1 MVKAVFAGSF
11 DPPTNG
17 HLDII
22 KRASGLFESVDV
34 VVSVNPEK
42 KTMFS
47 EEERVEFLKD
57 LIKPFK
63 NVSVHSYKGII
74 VNYAKEVGAKV
85 LVRGVR
91 SANDFGYEF
100 ELALMNQN
108 LNPDIETVFLQSKEK
123 YTTCLGG
130 IITILFIIF
139 ALIIGIFNLI
149 PFYNRKNFTAYYYTL
164 STPQA
169 DMISFSESKTAM
181 DLDYIVGQRMT
192 EQQQINYL
200 R

>member
-42 KTMFS
+42 HTMFS
-47 EEERVEFLKD
+47 EEERVQFLQE
-57 LIKPFK
+57 LIKPFR

-74 VNYAKEVGAKV
+74 VNYAKQVGAKV

-123 YTTCLGG
+123 YAIVKSSSIKQLAQFGG
-130 IITILFIIF
+130 DISRMVPPIVAE
-139 ALIIGIFNLI
+139 ALSNK
-149 PFYNRKNFTAYYYTL
+149 YK
-164 STPQA
+164 S
-169 DMISFSESKTAM
+169 
-181 DLDYIVGQRMT
+181 
-192 EQQQINYL
+192 
-200 R
+200 

>member
-47 EEERVEFLKD
+47 EEERIQFLKE
-57 LIKPFK
+57 LIKSFG

-123 YTTCLGG
+123 YAIVKSSSIKQLAQFGG
-130 IITILFIIF
+130 DISRMVPAIVAD
-139 ALIIGIFNLI
+139 ALKKK
-149 PFYNRKNFTAYYYTL
+149 Y
-164 STPQA
+164 
-169 DMISFSESKTAM
+169 E
-181 DLDYIVGQRMT
+181 
-192 EQQQINYL
+192 
-200 R
+200 

>member
-22 KRASGLFESVDV
+22 KRAAGLFESVDV

-42 KTMFS
+42 HTMFS
-47 EEERVEFLKD
+47 EDERVAFLKE

-108 LNPDIETVFLQSKEK
+108 LNPEIETVFLQSKEK
-123 YTTCLGG
+123 YTIVKSSSIKQLAQFGG
-130 IITILFIIF
+130 DISRMVPPIVAK
-139 ALIIGIFNLI
+139 ALSNK
-149 PFYNRKNFTAYYYTL
+149 YK
-164 STPQA
+164 S
-169 DMISFSESKTAM
+169 
-181 DLDYIVGQRMT
+181 
-192 EQQQINYL
+192 
-200 R
+200 

>member
-22 KRASGLFESVDV
+22 KRASGLLESVDV

-47 EEERVEFLKD
+47 EEERVEFLKE
-57 LIKPFK
+57 LIKPFN

-108 LNPDIETVFLQSKEK
+108 LNPEIETVCLQSKEK
-123 YTTCLGG
+123 YAIVKSSSIKQLAQFGG
-130 IITILFIIF
+130 DISRMVPPIVAE
-139 ALIIGIFNLI
+139 ALSNK
-149 PFYNRKNFTAYYYTL
+149 YK
-164 STPQA
+164 S
-169 DMISFSESKTAM
+169 
-181 DLDYIVGQRMT
+181 
-192 EQQQINYL
+192 
-200 R
+200 

>member
-42 KTMFS
+42 HTMFS
-47 EEERVEFLKD
+47 EEERVQFLKE
-57 LIKPFK
+57 LIKPFN
-63 NVSVHSYKGII
+63 NVSVHSYKGIT

-123 YTTCLGG
+123 YAIVKSSSIKQLAQFGG
-130 IITILFIIF
+130 DISRMVPPLVAE
-139 ALIIGIFNLI
+139 ALSNK
-149 PFYNRKNFTAYYYTL
+149 YK
-164 STPQA
+164 S
-169 DMISFSESKTAM
+169 
-181 DLDYIVGQRMT
+181 
-192 EQQQINYL
+192 
-200 R
+200 

>member
-42 KTMFS
+42 KTMFT
-47 EEERVEFLKD
+47 EEERVEFLRE

-85 LVRGVR
+85 LVRGGR

-123 YTTCLGG
+123 YAIVKSSSIKQLAQFGG
-130 IITILFIIF
+130 DISRMVPPLVAK
-139 ALIIGIFNLI
+139 ALSNK
-149 PFYNRKNFTAYYYTL
+149 YK
-164 STPQA
+164 
-169 DMISFSESKTAM
+169 D
-181 DLDYIVGQRMT
+181 
-192 EQQQINYL
+192 
-200 R
+200 

>member
-42 KTMFS
+42 HTMFS
-47 EEERVEFLKD
+47 EEERVQFLKE
-57 LIKPFK
+57 LIKPFN

-123 YTTCLGG
+123 YAIVKSSSIKQLAQFGG
-130 IITILFIIF
+130 DISRMVPSLVAE
-139 ALIIGIFNLI
+139 ALSNK
-149 PFYNRKNFTAYYYTL
+149 YK
-164 STPQA
+164 S
-169 DMISFSESKTAM
+169 
-181 DLDYIVGQRMT
+181 
-192 EQQQINYL
+192 
-200 R
+200 